1 MKGKRR
7 TITEAAAMME
17 QRQSRGLSV
26 QAFCANENINPATY
40 YYWHQRLRLKESSET
55 PMLVPISIEKPV
67 RGYGINRD
75 NLELTYPNGVRLSV
89 PQSSELSLIRE
100 LILIL

>member
-1 MKGKRR
+1 MKGRKR
-7 TITEAAAMME
+7 TLVEAALMME
-17 QRQSRGLSV
+17 HRQLSGLSV
-26 QAFCANENINPATY
+26 QAFCAAKKINPATY

-55 PMLVPISIEKPV
+55 PMLVPISIEKPI

-89 PQSSELSLIRE
+89 AQGSDLGLIRE